1 MKCVVEL
8 SEAEETT
15 LQQLSINHM
24 HRDRDTRT
32 RAAALSLLGHRTN
45 RRLTAE
51 QLRVSGQS
59 VCDWPTHGATSVG
72 TARRVA
78 ITVGT

>member
-8 SEAEETT
+8 SEAEEMT

-24 HRDRDTRT
+24 HRDTRM
-32 RAAALSLLGHRTN
+32 RAAALSPLGHRIK
-45 RRLTAE
+45 RKLTAE
-51 QLRVSGQS
+51 QLGVSGQS
-59 VCDWPTHGATSVG
+59 ICDWLTHGATAACP
-72 TARRVA
+72 ARWAA

>member
-8 SEAEETT
+8 SEAEEMT
-15 LQQLSINHM
+15 LQQLSIKHM
-24 HRDRDTRT
+24 HRDTRT

-45 RRLTAE
+45 CKLTAE

-59 VCDWPTHGATSVG
+59 VRDWLTHGATSACM
-72 TARRVA
+72 ARRAA

>member
-8 SEAEETT
+8 SEAEEMT

-24 HRDRDTRT
+24 HRDTRT
-32 RAAALSLLGHRTN
+32 RL
-45 RRLTAE
+45 
-51 QLRVSGQS
+51 
-59 VCDWPTHGATSVG
+59 THGATAACP
-72 TARRVA
+72 ARWAA

>member
-8 SEAEETT
+8 SEAEEMT

-24 HRDRDTRT
+24 HRNTRT
-32 RAAALSLLGHRTN
+32 RAAALSLLGHRTK
-45 RRLTAE
+45 RKLTAE

-59 VCDWPTHGATSVG
+59 VCDWLTHGATAAC
-72 TARRVA
+72 TARRAA